1 MAKSNMNIVIGKEEE
16 EEEEEE
22 DYTIPGCGACV
33 PVIGQ
38 RNPSLK

>member
-1 MAKSNMNIVIGKEEE
+1 MAKSNMNIVIGKE